1 MAKVLDSSGS
11 PLRKI
16 AKRRGR
22 PPQNTEDWAEIF
34 LAAVMSGQHV
44 RGAAAAAHIHETLPY
59 KRRKTDDA
67 FRQAW
72 DEATEIGT
80 GELEHEALR
89 RAYHG
94 TLKPVYYQGVV
105 CGHVR
110 EYSDTLL
117 MFLLKARNPA
127 YR

>member
-11 PLRKI
+11 PLRRI

-22 PPQNTEDWAEIF
+22 RPQNTEDWTEIF
-34 LAAVMSGQHV
+34 LAAVRSGLHV
-44 RGAAAAAHIHETLPY
+44 RGAAATAHIHETLPY

-80 GELEHEALR
+80 CELEREAFR

-94 TLKPVYYQGVV
+94 TLKPVYYQGVE
-105 CGHVR
+105 CGYVR
-110 EYSDTLL
+110 EYSDILL
-117 MFLLKARNPA
+117 IFLLKARDPE